1 MFEHTYGKSI
11 SRDLWVEHGKELL
24 HAARKFGFNTL
35 SDSAE
40 SWYLRFLHLTVNNA
54 IYELIYAD
62 SNNYPVLKDEV
73 VVHFITKN
81 LQDILASESFA
92 RLYER
97 QHLLTEVMVT
107 MGVNNQSNK
116 KLRPSW

>member
-1 MFEHTYGKSI
+1 
-11 SRDLWVEHGKELL
+11 
-24 HAARKFGFNTL
+24 
-35 SDSAE
+35 
-40 SWYLRFLHLTVNNA
+40 VNNA

-116 KLRPSW
+116 KLRPS